1 MHFLESRGAVMC
13 PWLGKHVEGLG
24 RGTGDTSISVEG
36 AACRNHHK
44 VILAYLPRE
53 KCD

>member
-1 MHFLESRGAVMC
+1 MHFLESHGAAMC
-13 PWLGKHVEGLG
+13 LWLGKHMEGLG

-44 VILAYLPRE
+44 VI
-53 KCD
+53 